1 MRYVA
6 PACSVSEEVT
16 LNCKLI
22 DKQLSLITSMKQITC
37 VVISPTYRAVV
48 GLEHADKQTD
58 GLDFLSC
65 FHFIHRIQLYKSVT
79 SVFTYYMR
87 FSQHE
92 DSTEN
97 IYTKI
102 TSDMQLTRGPLWAKK
117 IRVSEVFFFHLH
129 LRIFPIGSLMMVI
142 EKVFESSVFWLQLI
156 AGWSLEEFSVRYGKC
171 FWCPG
176 NTAPN

>member
-117 IRVSEVFFFHLH
+117 IRVSEVFFFPSSFAYIPHRILNDGDRKG
-129 LRIFPIGSLMMVI
+129 LRIFGFLTTAYS
-142 EKVFESSVFWLQLI
+142 WLI
-156 AGWSLEEFSVRYGKC
+156 AWGVLSALREVLLVPR
-171 FWCPG
+171 
-176 NTAPN
+176 